1 MAAFILYLP
10 LIYMNNLAHG
20 QTEQQFP
27 PVVNA
32 SPEQIVNEGDLVTLS
47 GTDSFD
53 PDGKIVS
60 YAWGIEDSDDNSP
73 PIVLEGQNT
82 PVATF
87 TAPNVVDGV
96 DSNSYLFEL
105 TVTDND
111 GLKGS
116 NAFKVVVVRK

>member
-1 MAAFILYLP
+1 MAAIILYLP
-10 LIYMNNLAHG
+10 FVFMNNLAPG
-20 QTEQQFP
+20 QTEQQQSP

-32 SPEQIVNEGDLVTLS
+32 NPDQTVKGDLVTLT

-53 PDGKIVS
+53 PDGEIVS
-60 YAWGIEDSDDNSP
+60 YGWGIEDSDDSSP

-87 TAPNVVDGV
+87 TAPKVADSV

-111 GLKGS
+111 GLICS
-116 NAFKVVVVRK
+116 NTFKVVVTKK